1 MEVEKRRKQ
10 KSNKK
15 VNVINLIK
23 NYSYSVQYVSF
34 IFGLLSLSLGIVLL
48 IFVRDLQLSGTI
60 IIFAGATSLALSIL
74 INIKNI
80 SGHLFS
86 SRGLYGANT
95 FFILIALLFILFS
108 INTLVY
114 TLNSRG
120 SSPEWFRSDVTASQ
134 EYRLSSQAV
143 ASINNIK
150 EDIDIFIFLKLD
162 SGRDRLALTRA
173 ESLLS
178 EFSIKSTSYEI
189 SYNHVDPDLEPN
201 LASNLNVGK
210 YLSGRDLPILVFKT
224 RDSQRTSFAV
234 GQDTESSID
243 IFNETDVITSLLV
256 INQIKQKSVL
266 FLTGHE
272 ERGITDESKD
282 SSSLG
287 QAKISLERDNYIVGS
302 VTTDEL
308 ARILLSGNIDSFPSA
323 LIIAD
328 PKDDLLDSEIE
339 LIQEYLR
346 VGGNLMLLLDADSPS
361 TYDKLISP
369 WGLVVGE
376 GILVDTVSY
385 VAPNIEFLQVKDT
398 NLQMPDHPITHDFD
412 VIYFPG
418 AKFIGMSV
426 RAEEIPVTN
435 DGEPYIKAEPLAYT
449 TLNSWQELSKDSIQF
464 DQGIDLPG
472 PLPVLIAVE
481 SISNLNAS
489 PTKNARNIYTKSKFI
504 VSGDTDFASN
514 RFLFSAK
521 NEDLFANS
529 VNWLTSDVELISVR
543 PKIKV
548 FRELVL
554 TQDERNFVRWSGW
567 LFLPLGSL
575 IMSIWA
581 WWRRR

>member
-1 MEVEKRRKQ
+1 MEVEKRPKQ
-10 KSNKK
+10 KSSKNINIFK
-15 VNVINLIK
+15 VIK

-34 IFGLLSLSLGIVLL
+34 IFGLLSVFLGLVLL
-48 IFVRDLQLSGTI
+48 IFIRDLQLSGTI
-60 IIFAGATSLALSIL
+60 IIIAGSISLSLSVL
-74 INIKNI
+74 LNMKNI
-80 SGHLFS
+80 SGQLLS

-108 INTLVY
+108 VNALIY

-120 SSPEWFRSDVTASQ
+120 TSPEWFRSDVTASK
-134 EYRLSSQAV
+134 EYELSNQAV
-143 ASINNIK
+143 AAINNIK
-150 EDIDIFIFLKLD
+150 EDIDIFIFIRLD
-162 SGRDRLALTRA
+162 SGRDKLALTRIEA
-173 ESLLS
+173 LLS
-178 EFSIKSTSYEI
+178 EFSKKSSSYDI

-201 LASNLNVGK
+201 LASNLNIDK
-210 YLSGRDLPILVFKT
+210 YLSGRDLPILVFRT

-234 GQDTESSID
+234 GKDVNNSID
-243 IFNETDVITSLLV
+243 IFNEADLITSLLV

-272 ERGITDESKD
+272 ERGITDENKD

-308 ARILLSGNIDSFPSA
+308 ARILINGNIESFPAA

-328 PKDDLLDSEIE
+328 PKDDLLQSEIN
-339 LIQEYLR
+339 LIQEYLK
-346 VGGNLMLLLDADSPS
+346 VGGNLMLLLDAESPS
-361 TYDKLISP
+361 SYENLVAP
-369 WGLVVGE
+369 WGLVIGK

-398 NLQMPDHPITHDFD
+398 NLQMPEHPITHDFD

-418 AKFIGMSV
+418 SRFIGMSL
-426 RAEEIPVTN
+426 RPEEIPVTD
-435 DGEPYIKAEPLAYT
+435 DGVPHIKADPLAYT
-449 TLNSWQELSKDSIQF
+449 TLNSWQEVSKESIQF

-481 SISNLNAS
+481 SISDINSA
-489 PTKNARNIYTKSKFI
+489 PTKNERNIYIKSKFI

-514 RFLFSAK
+514 KFLFSAK

-529 VNWLTSDVELISVR
+529 VNWLTSDVELISIR
-543 PKIKV
+543 PKTKV

-554 TQDERNFVRWSGW
+554 TQDERNFVRWAGW

-575 IMSIWA
+575 LMSILA